1 MPKLKKIYDEHAQRV
16 FGLAYTYVGNTE
28 DAEEITQDVFI
39 KVYNE
44 YHTFKGSSKLSTWIF
59 RITVNLALDH
69 IKKENRLKR
78 KFTQSKWSTE
88 TLPHHA
94 STIESG
100 ESYLIN
106 QELQEQF
113 ESAVQELSDD
123 QRKVFIWQHE
133 LGLSTQEIAE
143 ILNKSKSSVG
153 SLKHRALEKLQAY
166 FKDHHKP

>member
-39 KVYNE
+39 KVHNE

-94 STIESG
+94 STIETG
-100 ESYLIN
+100 ESHIIN
-106 QELQEQF
+106 QELQGMF
-113 ESAVQELSDD
+113 ENAIKELSDD
-123 QRKVFIWQHE
+123 QKKVFIWQHE

-153 SLKHRALEKLQAY
+153 SLKHRAIEKLQAY
-166 FKDHHKP
+166 FKEHHKS